1 MVEIDNVLISDDLF
15 SQRFVCDLNAC
26 KGECCVAGDAGAPL
40 EEDELEIL
48 EQNWKK
54 VLPLL
59 PEEGRKALEKQGPYV
74 KDHVDGDWVTPL
86 RDGKECAYT
95 VFAEDG
101 AAQCGIELAWK
112 QGKVDFQ
119 KPVSCHLYPV
129 RIRKLSTGEAM
140 NYDRWDI
147 CSPACSLGKSLNVKV
162 YQFVKEALVRK
173 YGAEFFEK
181 MVAADDHLSSL
192 EATSSD

>member
-40 EEDELEIL
+40 EEEELEIL
-48 EQNWKK
+48 EQNWKE

-101 AAQCGIELAWK
+101 TAQCGIELAWK

-129 RIRKLSTGEAM
+129 RMRKLSTGEAM

>member
-40 EEDELEIL
+40 EEEELEIL

-101 AAQCGIELAWK
+101 TAQCGIELAWK

-129 RIRKLSTGEAM
+129 RMRKLSTGEAM

>member
-15 SQRFVCDLNAC
+15 SRRFVCDLNAC

-40 EEDELEIL
+40 EDEELEIL

-59 PEEGRKALEKQGPYV
+59 PEGGRKALEKQGPYV

-101 AAQCGIELAWK
+101 TAQCGIELAWK
-112 QGKVDFQ
+112 QGTVDFQ
-119 KPVSCHLYPV
+119 KPVSCHLYPIRV
-129 RIRKLSTGEAM
+129 RKLSTGEAM

-147 CSPACSLGKSLNVKV
+147 CSAACSLGKSLNVKV

-173 YGAEFFEK
+173 YGSDFYDK
-181 MVAADDHLSSL
+181 MAAADDHLSSL

>member
-101 AAQCGIELAWK
+101 TAQCGIELAWK

-129 RIRKLSTGEAM
+129 RMRKLSTGEAM

>member
-40 EEDELEIL
+40 EEEELEIL

-101 AAQCGIELAWK
+101 TAQCGIELAWK

-181 MVAADDHLSSL
+181 MVAADDHLFSL

>member
-40 EEDELEIL
+40 EEEELEIL

-101 AAQCGIELAWK
+101 TAQCGIELAWK

-129 RIRKLSTGEAM
+129 RMRKLSTGEAM

-147 CSPACSLGKSLNVKV
+147 CSPACRLGKSLNVKV